1 MARMK
6 KRAPKNFLED
16 RPVTEL
22 RVILAATVASV
33 GENSQSARLI
43 RRALAT
49 AETRE
54 ARRAARLT
62 ALASKIAAP
71 PVPEGGRP

>member
-1 MARMK
+1 MK
-6 KRAPKNFLED
+6 KHAPKNYLED
-16 RPVTEL
+16 RTAADL
-22 RVILAATVASV
+22 RIILAATVASV

-54 ARRAARLT
+54 ARRAARLS
-62 ALASKIAAP
+62 ALASKPAALP
-71 PVPEGGRP
+71 PAPERGSQ